1 MKNLRYILDQYKKGK
16 KTIDEVID
24 YIVEMPYLKLKE
36 AVVDL
41 HREIRKGVPEI
52 IYSLHKTE
60 KQLIEIINNLYKKHK
75 FVIASKLE
83 KNKYEKIKNYIPKQ
97 HKFFEEAKI
106 LLVGKEKIPKKGFV
120 LIITA
125 GTTDIPVAKEASVIC
140 RILGNNV
147 KEIYDL
153 GVAGLHRILEVIPYI
168 RKAKVIIVIAGMDGV
183 LPSVIAGLSKVP
195 VIAVPTSTG
204 YGSSFK
210 GLSALLTMLNSC
222 SLGVSVVNID
232 NGLAA
237 GYIAHLINRS

>member
-1 MKNLRYILDQYKKGK
+1 
-16 KTIDEVID
+16 
-24 YIVEMPYLKLKE
+24 
-36 AVVDL
+36 
-41 HREIRKGVPEI
+41 
-52 IYSLHKTE
+52 
-60 KQLIEIINNLYKKHK
+60 
-75 FVIASKLE
+75 
-83 KNKYEKIKNYIPKQ
+83 
-97 HKFFEEAKI
+97 
-106 LLVGKEKIPKKGFV
+106 
-120 LIITA
+120 
-125 GTTDIPVAKEASVIC
+125 
-140 RILGNNV
+140 
-147 KEIYDL
+147 
-153 GVAGLHRILEVIPYI
+153 LEVIPYI